1 MVYTEMAKP
10 EDARMNITPSY
21 VLPQLPEALDGLIE
35 LALDLRWSWS
45 YRSDVLWEQLDGE
58 LWSRTRNPWLLLQN
72 LDAGK
77 LDALA
82 SDAAFLALLQEH
94 LQYHRQESRREGWF
108 QKNIPSAQ
116 LQRVAYFSMEFGL
129 SEALPIYSGGLGI
142 LAGDVLKTASDL
154 GVPMVG
160 IGILWQ
166 QGYFRQSLDDC
177 GRQLE
182 LYPYNDPTQLPIL
195 PVRDPEGQWLR
206 LELPFPGRSVILR
219 AWQAQVGTVPL
230 YLLDSNDPLN
240 SPADRG
246 ITAELYGGGPEMR
259 LQQEI
264 CLGAGGW
271 LLLRHLGIEIDICH
285 LNEGH
290 AAFAILARIHS
301 HMRDHGSDFSCAL
314 NATRAG
320 NVFTTH
326 TPVAAGFDRFAPEL
340 VTRYIEGAPKIFGVD
355 LQQILA
361 LGRANAEDLR
371 EPFNMAWLAIHGSIH
386 VNGVSALHG
395 KVSQH
400 LFQPLFPRWPT
411 DEIPVCGITNGV
423 HIPSWDNAE
432 ADALWTEHCGAER
445 WLGELQDISA
455 QFHNVSDTEIWQL
468 RQKGRQQLIEFARN
482 RLQRQLAMAHRP
494 QEEINAAALVL
505 DPNTLTIGFARRFT
519 AYKRP
524 NLLLSD
530 PERLYRILS
539 DPRHPVQ
546 LLIAGKAHPR
556 DGDGKA
562 MIQEW
567 TQFLRRHPDLF
578 HKVVF
583 IADYDMLVAAQLVQ
597 GVDVWINTPRRPWE
611 ASGTSGMKVLVN
623 GGLNCSELD
632 GWWAEAYSDAVGWGL
647 GDRHEHDS
655 DSAWDRHEAEQLYQ
669 IIEQEIAPLFYQGR
683 DESGCP
689 CAWVEKIR
697 SSMAELTPRFSSHR
711 MLQEYVENLYLPA
724 AKRLRER
731 SSLEQ
736 LRSICAWQSHLKA
749 HWHGLRFGE
758 LHVAETGEEYQFQMH
773 VYLDDVPAEMI
784 QVQLFA
790 NSVDAHG
797 PELHPMQ
804 RSEPLTGAVNS
815 FNYRC
820 NIAKRRP
827 VSDYTPRIIAQH
839 SLCEVPLENNAIL
852 WYR

>member
-1 MVYTEMAKP
+1 MK
-10 EDARMNITPSY
+10 ITPSY
-21 VLPQLPEALDGLIE
+21 VLPQMPEALDGLTE

-45 YRSDVLWEQLDGE
+45 YRSDALWERLDGS
-58 LWSRTRNPWLLLQN
+58 LWERTRNPWLLLQN
-72 LDAGK
+72 LEANK
-77 LDALA
+77 LEKLA
-82 SDAAFLALLQEH
+82 HDHEFLALLQEH
-94 LQYHRQESRREGWF
+94 LQRHRQESRSQHWF
-108 QKNIPSAQ
+108 QKNVSSSL

-166 QGYFRQSLDDC
+166 QGYFRQNLDDC

-182 LYPYNDPTQLPIL
+182 LYPYNDPTQLPVV
-195 PVRDPEGQWLR
+195 PVRDEEGQWLR
-206 LELPFPGRSVILR
+206 LELSFPGRQVILR
-219 AWQAQVGTVPL
+219 AWQAQVGEVPL

-264 CLGAGGW
+264 CLGVGGW
-271 LLLRHLGIEIDICH
+271 LLLRHLGMEVDVCH

-290 AAFAILARIHS
+290 AAFAILARIYS
-301 HMRDHGSDFSCAL
+301 HMQDHGSDFQCAL

-340 VTRYIEGAPKIFGVD
+340 LARYVEGAPEVFGVD
-355 LQQILA
+355 LQHILG
-361 LGRANAEDLR
+361 LGRADAEDPH
-371 EPFNMAWLAIHGSIH
+371 EPFNMAWLAIHGSIQ

-395 KVSQH
+395 AVSRQ

-411 DEIPVCGITNGV
+411 DEVPVSAITNGV
-423 HIPSWDNAE
+423 HVPSWDNAE
-432 ADALWTEHCGAER
+432 ADALWTKHCGAPR
-445 WLGELQDISA
+445 WLEDLQEISA
-455 QFHNVSDTEIWQL
+455 HFRGVSDAEIWQL
-468 RQKGRQQLIEFARN
+468 RGQGRQHLIDFARH

-494 QEEINAAALVL
+494 QEEIDAAALVL

-567 TQFLRRHPDLF
+567 TQFLRRHPDIF
-578 HKVVF
+578 HNVVF

-597 GVDVWINTPRRPWE
+597 GVDVWLNTPRRPWE

-623 GGLNCSELD
+623 GGLNFSELD
-632 GWWAEAYSDAVGWGL
+632 GWWAEAYSSEVGWAL
-647 GDRHEHDS
+647 GDRHEHNADP
-655 DSAWDRHEAEQLYQ
+655 AWDRQEAEHLYQ
-669 IIEQEIAPLFYQGR
+669 TIEQEIAPLFYQGR
-683 DESGCP
+683 DDSGCP
-689 CAWVEKIR
+689 CDWVAKIR
-697 SSMAELTPRFSSHR
+697 ASMAELTPQFSSHR
-711 MLQEYVENLYLPA
+711 MLQEYVEKLYLPA
-724 AKRLRER
+724 AKLLRER
-731 SSLEQ
+731 SSQKQ
-736 LRSICAWQSHLKA
+736 LQGICAWQNHLRA

-758 LHVAETGEEYQFQMH
+758 LHCEDSGAEFQFQMH
-773 VYLDDVPAEMI
+773 VYLDDIPPEMV
-784 QVQLFA
+784 QVELFA
-790 NSVDAHG
+790 NGIESSA

-804 RSEPLTGAVNS
+804 RSESLAGAVNG
-815 FNYRC
+815 FTYRC
-820 NIAKRRP
+820 NLAKRRP
-827 VSDYTPRIIAQH
+827 VSDYTPRVVARH
-839 SLCEVPLENNAIL
+839 PLCRVPLENNAIL